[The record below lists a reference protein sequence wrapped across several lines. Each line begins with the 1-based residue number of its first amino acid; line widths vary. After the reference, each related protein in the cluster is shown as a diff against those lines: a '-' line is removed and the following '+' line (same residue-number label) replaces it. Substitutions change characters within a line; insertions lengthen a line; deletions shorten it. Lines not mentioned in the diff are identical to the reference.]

1 MSSSHIGKYLKT
13 VFAKIVDNFLLT
25 VAVPFATAAV
35 IVAATTSRSDE
46 FTTLLH
52 SVSNTD
58 VLSIGL
64 LLGTAAVVAIM
75 RRPRAVYLI
84 DYACFRPPH
93 TNRVPAAAFVEHVQH
108 VSQLTERSKRFLTRL
123 YERSGLGEETC
134 VPLVGHYIDPA
145 KYSKFED
152 GREEAQMAVFSAI
165 DELFSKTRIA
175 PQAIDILVTNCSEFN
190 PTPTFSDMVINRYKM
205 RSDIHHVHLSSMG
218 CSAGLISV
226 ELVKN
231 LLQAAPF
238 GANALVVSTET
249 LSGNPYLGNERPMLL
264 PYCLFRMGG
273 AAVLL
278 STSPTMA
285 RFRLR
290 CIMRT
295 LTAASDQSYQCI
307 YKEEDDKGF
316 TGVNLSTDLVA
327 VAARTVKANIT
338 SIAPLVLPPS
348 EKLLFAASFAAR
360 KLLNGRV
367 KLYIPDFL
375 SVFQHLCIHAG
386 GRAVIDGVQRNFGLS
401 DEKVEPSRMTLHRF
415 GNTSSSSLWYELA
428 YVEAKGRM
436 YKGNQVW
443 MIGFGSGF
451 KCNSAVW
458 ECIRPVH
465 DAHGPWANCIDR
477 YPVHIP

>member
-1 MSSSHIGKYLKT
+1 MSSSPIGKYLKT

-25 VAVPFATAAV
+25 IAVPFATAAV
-35 IVAATTSRSDE
+35 IVGASRSDE
-46 FTTLLH
+46 LTPLLH
-52 SVSNTD
+52 SVRNTD
-58 VLSIGL
+58 VLTIGF
-64 LLGTAAVVAIM
+64 LLGTAVIVLVM

-84 DYACFRPPH
+84 DYACFRPPNTH
-93 TNRVPAAAFVEHVQH
+93 RVPSAAFVEHVQQ
-108 VSQLTERSKRFLTRL
+108 VSQWTERSKRFLKRL

-134 VPLVGHYIDPA
+134 VPLVGHYIDPY

-152 GREEAQMAVFSAI
+152 GREEAEMAVFSAI
-165 DELFSKTRIA
+165 DELFSKTSIA
-175 PQAIDILVTNCSEFN
+175 PQAVDILVTNCSEFN
-190 PTPTFSDMVINRYKM
+190 PTPTFSDMIINRYKI

-218 CSAGLISV
+218 CSAGLISI

-249 LSGNPYLGNERPMLL
+249 LSTNPYPGNERAMLL
-264 PYCLFRMGG
+264 PFCLFRMGG

-278 STSPTMA
+278 STSPSMA

-295 LTAASDQSYQCI
+295 LTASSDQSYQCI
-307 YKEEDDKGF
+307 YKEEDDKGY
-316 TGVNLSTDLVA
+316 TGVNLSTELVA
-327 VAARTVKANIT
+327 VAARTVKDNMT

-348 EKLLFAASFAAR
+348 EKLLFAASFTAR

-386 GRAVIDGVQRNFGLS
+386 GRAVIDGVQRNFSLS
-401 DEKVEPSRMTLHRF
+401 DEKIEPSRMTLHRF
-415 GNTSSSSLWYELA
+415 GNTSSSSIWYELA

-436 YKGNQVW
+436 DKGNQVW

-465 DAHGPWANCIDR
+465 DAHGPWADCIDR